1 MIPFLLDNDTT
12 NVAIVAIVAASL
24 QQYEPLQ
31 ITPQRPCNPVLRCG
45 SIAFTLAHKIEVST
59 FIADGLW
66 VYKSKLLGIESFGE
80 SKLEARESFAE
91 DFAALY
97 DHIANEDD
105 TQLTPEARQIKR
117 AFLDLVVSVYK
128 TE

>member
-1 MIPFLLDNDTT
+1 MIRLLLDNDTT
-12 NVAIVAIVAASL
+12 DVVIAAAAASL
-24 QQYEPLQ
+24 QQYEQLQ

-45 SIAFTLAHKIEVST
+45 PTAFTLAHTIEVST

-66 VYKSKLLGIESFGE
+66 VYKSIVLGIESFGE
-80 SKLEARESFAE
+80 SKLEARESFTE

-105 TQLTPEARQIKR
+105 TQLTPEARRIKR
-117 AFLDLVVSVYK
+117 AFRDLVVSVYK
-128 TE
+128 TG